1 MAKNQT
7 TTPKVMGIDLETK
20 NTTFFDNV
28 IWSLTVTY
36 DGKKAEIFSNCNGL
50 KVKDIP
56 KRIIKD
62 LEDSSIMKIGQNI
75 VFDGSLLL
83 FFFKIRIRNVWDTMQ
98 CETVIQ
104 GRALPMTKKKSRT
117 PYEQKLFAMY
127 GVALEEIFPRYGLGD
142 LDKEVR
148 LAFIDRPIGIPFN
161 KKEYKY
167 MVGDVLPLIK
177 LQRMQE
183 YVLRRDEL
191 MAVAELENRYT
202 EKLIVRKVRGIGFSP
217 KIWTDLAHKNM
228 REFNRRS
235 SLLPNEIENWNS
247 PAQVKAFFRRRN
259 IHIDTYTSKSPEE
272 KDLDTNYLDTKDKVL
287 GEFILAREMHKSAT
301 SYGLNWFEP
310 DANGIIYIDPD
321 DRIRPDVTQIK
332 ETGRTSISRPP
343 LQQMPGFGRK
353 DYQHDLVME
362 MLYRDLGDARTLPQH
377 RKAFI
382 PTKGNVFWIG
392 DFSGQEI
399 GIMAAASEEKLWID
413 TMLRGDDVHSLTASL
428 LYQQDWEDGYAK
440 GCTFPKKC
448 SCPKHR
454 TPRERAKILN
464 FMLAYGGGAPR
475 FSKAT
480 GLPSLESKITIARY
494 KRIIP
499 NLSKYLERMGRNA
512 QNTGESY
519 SADPYRRRRV
529 LEGERMVTQG
539 KNNPIQAAGA
549 NMLKLAAIS
558 IPDKYYCPLEIHD
571 EIILDIPRAQG
582 REACA
587 MLKSVMEKS
596 ADYITGI
603 KGLIRV
609 KPRIAMN
616 IMKE

>member
-1 MAKNQT
+1 
-7 TTPKVMGIDLETK
+7 
-20 NTTFFDNV
+20 
-28 IWSLTVTY
+28 
-36 DGKKAEIFSNCNGL
+36 
-50 KVKDIP
+50 
-56 KRIIKD
+56 
-62 LEDSSIMKIGQNI
+62 
-75 VFDGSLLL
+75 
-83 FFFKIRIRNVWDTMQ
+83 
-98 CETVIQ
+98 
-104 GRALPMTKKKSRT
+104 
-117 PYEQKLFAMY
+117 
-127 GVALEEIFPRYGLGD
+127 
-142 LDKEVR
+142 
-148 LAFIDRPIGIPFN
+148 
-161 KKEYKY
+161 
-167 MVGDVLPLIK
+167 
-177 LQRMQE
+177 
-183 YVLRRDEL
+183 
-191 MAVAELENRYT
+191 
-202 EKLIVRKVRGIGFSP
+202 
-217 KIWTDLAHKNM
+217 
-228 REFNRRS
+228 
-235 SLLPNEIENWNS
+235 
-247 PAQVKAFFRRRN
+247 
-259 IHIDTYTSKSPEE
+259 
-272 KDLDTNYLDTKDKVL
+272 
-287 GEFILAREMHKSAT
+287 
-301 SYGLNWFEP
+301 
-310 DANGIIYIDPD
+310 
-321 DRIRPDVTQIK
+321 
-332 ETGRTSISRPP
+332 
-343 LQQMPGFGRK
+343 MPGFGRK